1 MKKWILIL
9 FRALPLLAKRV
20 ADVEWKIEKI
30 ALNARGNTL
39 EQCLEIVYLIGYKS
53 RLVNMKVMRDV
64 IAGEIGEGRA
74 TELAAYAGGKSAS
87 ELSKDGESAHVTYR
101 RLMRS
106 IDEATKALGRY
117 GFDEDRM
124 DRDYGA
130 MRFLKVVA
138 AAIDCK
144 ARTPRKPPVSAN
156 SGKLVKPIKSDKS
169 DKLTKSDKSGEAK
182 KAKADSAAKT
192 RSAKAGDGKRRI
204 VRPSTRERAVARKG
218 TGETF
223 LDETKVYA

>member
-87 ELSKDGESAHVTYR
+87 ELAKDGESAHVTYR

-169 DKLTKSDKSGEAK
+169 GEAK

-204 VRPSTRERAVARKG
+204 VRPNARERAVARKG